1 MHSYDPFV
9 IAVSKFI
16 RTQNILG
23 IVVTS
28 FLQSLV
34 FLLLSFFEII
44 TLRVLSIDLL
54 VLADYNK
61 VHFAMD
67 SFQHSPCALNES
79 VLL

>member
-9 IAVSKFI
+9 IAAGKFI
-16 RTQNILG
+16 CTQNILG

-34 FLLLSFFEII
+34 LPLLSFFGII
-44 TLRVLSIDLL
+44 TLRVLNIDLL
-54 VLADYNK
+54 VQADCNK

-67 SFQHSPCALNES
+67 SFRHSPCALNKS